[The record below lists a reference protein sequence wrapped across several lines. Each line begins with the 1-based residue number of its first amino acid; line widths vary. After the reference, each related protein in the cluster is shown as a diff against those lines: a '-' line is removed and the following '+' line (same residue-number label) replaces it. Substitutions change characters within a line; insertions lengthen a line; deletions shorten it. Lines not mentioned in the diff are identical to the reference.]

1 MNNYFEFDTKAKVMS
16 GENALCKVNYEL
28 FVRNKK
34 HPFVMSDAGLDGL
47 GITDKAI
54 SLMKLEKFEKFVDI
68 PVDSSTQTVNIATKA
83 FKDAGCDCIIAVG
96 GGSVIDTAKG
106 VVLSVVSGKDD
117 IGQIEGAEAL
127 VKNNDVLFI
136 AVPTTAGTGSEMTS
150 VAVIKDANQGAKLE
164 YISSF
169 ILPDISI
176 LDPEMT
182 ISLPAKI
189 TASTAIDALTHSIEA
204 YSCLQKNP
212 ISDAYAVCGIKLIC
226 ENLLPLI
233 DDLKNKE
240 LRTKIANGALVSG
253 SAFSNSMVGAV
264 HSIGHALG
272 AVCHVAHGDAMG
284 ILLPAVMELNF
295 EKCKKEYAELLYF
308 VNPEKVEKGQSVEQR
323 ATMFIDE
330 IKQLLSALHQKTGL
344 AITLSQTGKVEKS
357 NFEEIAQKAMADG
370 SALVNPV
377 ALSEEKIKTVLEK
390 SF

>member
-28 FVRNKK
+28 LVRNKK

-54 SLMKLEKFEKFVDI
+54 SLMKLETFEKFVDI

-150 VAVIKDANQGAKLE
+150 VAVIKDAKQGAKLE

-212 ISDAYAVCGIKLIC
+212 ISDAYAVCGIRLIC